1 MSSIV
6 IGGKK
11 TKEYLV
17 KKEQLE
23 ITMKELGFGIVGGG
37 VIGPFHAKAIGDVG
51 GAKLVGVCD
60 VVEAAAKKFAMDVGV
75 EAYTDLGEMLKR
87 DDLDVVD
94 ICTPSG
100 LHAKLGIQAAEAGKH
115 VLVEKPIDISLE
127 RADSL
132 ISACEKACVKL
143 AVIFQHRFD
152 EATVK
157 LKRAVEEGKF
167 GKLILGDVYVKWYRT
182 QEYYDKGGWR
192 GTWKYDGGGS
202 LINQSVHTID
212 LQRYIMG
219 DPDWLF
225 GRIGVMTHKIETED
239 LGLAIMEFKNGAR
252 GVIEGSTSIYP
263 GLPERLEIHGEK
275 GTAIIEGGKMVKWVI
290 EGEEEITDEKADT
303 GAAAEASAITADSH
317 TIQIQDLVDAINEDR
332 RPAVDGHEGRKA
344 LEVIVAVYR
353 SSQSGEIVRFPIK

>member
-1 MSSIV
+1 
-6 IGGKK
+6 
-11 TKEYLV
+11 
-17 KKEQLE
+17 
-23 ITMKELGFGIVGGG
+23 MKELGFAIVGGG
-37 VIGPFHAKAIGDVG
+37 VIGPFHARAIGEVD

-132 ISACEKACVKL
+132 ISAWEKAGVKL

-167 GKLILGDVYVKWYRT
+167 GKLILGDQQAWVDDRIVRT
-182 QEYYDKGGWR
+182 
-192 GTWKYDGGGS
+192 
-202 LINQSVHTID
+202 
-212 LQRYIMG
+212 
-219 DPDWLF
+219 
-225 GRIGVMTHKIETED
+225 
-239 LGLAIMEFKNGAR
+239 
-252 GVIEGSTSIYP
+252 
-263 GLPERLEIHGEK
+263 
-275 GTAIIEGGKMVKWVI
+275 
-290 EGEEEITDEKADT
+290 
-303 GAAAEASAITADSH
+303 
-317 TIQIQDLVDAINEDR
+317 
-332 RPAVDGHEGRKA
+332 A
-344 LEVIVAVYR
+344 LEV
-353 SSQSGEIVRFPIK
+353 QDRFHTRDLRQI